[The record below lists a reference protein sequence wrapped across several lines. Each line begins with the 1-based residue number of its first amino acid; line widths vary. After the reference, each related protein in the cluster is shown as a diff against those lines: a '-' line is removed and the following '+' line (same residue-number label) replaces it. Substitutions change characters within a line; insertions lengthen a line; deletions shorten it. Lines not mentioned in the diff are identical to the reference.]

1 MASLIQLPTGGNVR
15 TASVRNGNIR
25 RASGY
30 MSGTFRT
37 VEPAQVPAFHP
48 DDFDPQELA
57 DLAGRQML
65 PLEPRDIPFQVMDSN
80 GHTEMSSFPNIAA
93 ILRYRALNTARNP
106 AFAVCDPKGK
116 ELANLTWDKMNAR
129 AEKVA
134 QVIREKSG
142 LSHGDRVALIYRK
155 SEILDFVAAL
165 FGCFLAGVV
174 AVPINAAEEMAELSF
189 ILTSTGA
196 WLALTT
202 DHNLRAFTRDLE
214 VRRAEFPQ
222 NIEWWKT
229 NEFGS
234 WYPQRK
240 GGAEYPPINPP
251 DLAYVEYSKAPNGE
265 LKGVAISHRTI
276 IAQCTAFK
284 ASVTMPSDKHS
295 SLQFS
300 PASTEAALQSGGQVT
315 QSYDYSADVV
325 LSYIEPRQQ
334 VGLILGVLCGVYGGN
349 FTVFVSSSVMDSP
362 AVWVNLLTR
371 YRGEFVMVLYMKT
384 TIALADYAA
393 LRATMFAYQKD
404 SSAITN
410 YQRKQLPDL
419 SSLRYLLV
427 DALLVDP
434 HLSNDIAEKLLRPL
448 GCERP
453 EAVISPLASLPE
465 HGGMILAFRD
475 FIGPARLEEVVG
487 EVNEPPKPAA
497 GGEDAT
503 QSNTGSG
510 SVGSEI
516 QGSPGRPVSIRWVL
530 AAGSSR
536 DAWEC
541 LLDREALKRNKI
553 VVLETGGNIQG
564 KYDVSKV
571 MRVGAFGFVMPE
583 GTTSF

>member
-1 MASLIQLPTGGNVR
+1 MASSIQFPTGNIR
-15 TASVRNGNIR
+15 TASPRNGSIR

-37 VEPAQVPAFHP
+37 VEPAQVPAFQP
-48 DDFDPQELA
+48 DDFDPQDVA

-93 ILRYRALNTARNP
+93 ILRYRAFNTARNP

-214 VRRAEFPQ
+214 ARRAEFPQ

-240 GGAEYPPINPP
+240 GGAEYPAINPP
-251 DLAYVEYSKAPNGE
+251 ELAYVEYSKAPNGE

-300 PASTEAALQSGGQVT
+300 AASAEAALQSGGQVT

-325 LSYIEPRQQ
+325 VSYIEPRQQ
-334 VGLILGVLCGVYGGN
+334 VGLILGVLCGVFAGN

-371 YRGEFVMVLYMKT
+371 YRGEFL
-384 TIALADYAA
+384 
-393 LRATMFAYQKD
+393 
-404 SSAITN
+404 
-410 YQRKQLPDL
+410 
-419 SSLRYLLV
+419 
-427 DALLVDP
+427 
-434 HLSNDIAEKLLRPL
+434 
-448 GCERP
+448 
-453 EAVISPLASLPE
+453 
-465 HGGMILAFRD
+465 
-475 FIGPARLEEVVG
+475 
-487 EVNEPPKPAA
+487 
-497 GGEDAT
+497 
-503 QSNTGSG
+503 
-510 SVGSEI
+510 
-516 QGSPGRPVSIRWVL
+516 
-530 AAGSSR
+530 
-536 DAWEC
+536 
-541 LLDREALKRNKI
+541 
-553 VVLETGGNIQG
+553 
-564 KYDVSKV
+564 
-571 MRVGAFGFVMPE
+571 
-583 GTTSF
+583 